1 MRLSSETV
9 DDILFSGRAGRRLL
23 NETSVQ
29 PGVWKGFAAD
39 PGGSVDLLLAPTG
52 SREASQLA
60 KALYDRLAAPG
71 LAGRYQISPVEGFVV
86 ITIGLLDFVR
96 AVLPLTGF
104 DIRVAVDR
112 LDGLIRTESGRDG
125 PLRVG
130 DYARFASTRLSTLAP
145 ELRTALLVTFLITA
159 AEVDAAEGA
168 AGQPRG
174 RAAFTIPQ
182 LAVDEGIGR
191 APIELVLF
199 ETLPSPPLNWIWQV
213 SVDRPVETTGVS
225 TETVKADAAR
235 RVFQTSCR
243 DINWA
248 VIDSGIDGSHP
259 SFRDHE
265 AGGFATRVLKAYDFT
280 RMRRLTAYDN
290 ILDPAQHAALIAEIV
305 ERCRIGEAQAEAFL
319 LRLHDD
325 AVKGRPYDWDVLS
338 RLLETP
344 RDRLPVRDG
353 EKPNGHGT
361 HVAGILAGDWREDD
375 KVVHQ
380 GVCPDLKLYDLRILS
395 DSTRDTEFAVIAA
408 LEFVR
413 WINGR
418 NRYQTIH
425 GVNLSIGLRHDMAE
439 FACGRTPVCRAC
451 DALVRSGVVVVA
463 AAGNWGA
470 HDFVTATGGYQGYA
484 PISIADP
491 GNTESVI
498 TVGSTHRE
506 RPHEYG
512 VSFFS
517 SRGPTGDGRRKP
529 DLVAPGEKIDG
540 PLPDVGYGRLDGT
553 SMAAPH
559 VSGVAALLMARHV
572 ELLGQPLVVKEILV
586 ETATDLGRER
596 DFQGAGLVDALR
608 ALQSR

>member
-1 MRLSSETV
+1 MRLSSKTV
-9 DDILFSGRAGRRLL
+9 DDILFAGRGGRRLL

-29 PGVWKGFAAD
+29 PGVWKSFAD
-39 PGGSVDLLLAPTG
+39 KPGKAIDLLLAPTG
-52 SREASQLA
+52 SREASELA
-60 KALYDRLAAPG
+60 KKLYDGLGPPTTGAPYG
-71 LAGRYQISPVEGFVV
+71 ISPVQGFVV

-104 DIRVAVDR
+104 DIRGAVDR
-112 LDGLIRTESGRDG
+112 LDGLVRTESGREG
-125 PLRVG
+125 PLLVK
-130 DYARFASTRLSTLAP
+130 DYARFAQKQVSSLAP
-145 ELRTALLVTFLITA
+145 ELRLALLVISLVTA
-159 AEVDAAEGA
+159 AEAEDVGGDALFSIASLA
-168 AGQPRG
+168 ADDGLGETPM
-174 RAAFTIPQ
+174 
-182 LAVDEGIGR
+182 EM
-191 APIELVLF
+191 VLF
-199 ETLPSPPLNWIWQV
+199 EAMRGGSENWIWQV
-213 SVDRPVETTGVS
+213 SVDRPVETTGIS

-265 AGGFATRVLKAYDFT
+265 EGGFATRVLKAYDFT

-290 ILDPAQHAALIAEIV
+290 ILDVTQHAALIAEIV

-319 LRLHDD
+319 LRLHED

-338 RLLETP
+338 KLLETP
-344 RDRLPVRDG
+344 RDKLPVRDG

-413 WINGR
+413 WINGC

-451 DALVRSGVVVVA
+451 DAVVRSGVVVVA

-470 HDFVTATGGYQGYA
+470 HDFVTASGAYQGYA

-491 GNTESVI
+491 GNSESVI

-586 ETATDLGRER
+586 NTATDLGRER